1 MPAGGPG
8 GARRSAACTA
18 DAGLTPPVPVVH
30 AAAVD
35 DSTGPGAASELPL
48 DPSDG
53 GVPTRLLV
61 LGLVHRD
68 GTVHGPEL
76 HRVAAECGISVETV
90 RSCLRRLVADGLF
103 ERDGGGRDATYRA
116 TPRGASLV
124 ESTQQRHLLAYAQD
138 AAGRG
143 WDRRWRLVA
152 FAIPEARR
160 ADRDAFRDRLRAL
173 GGAPLQPGVYLS
185 PHRWEAEVSAT
196 AGHLGIGEHVTQLST
211 DDLVHGGERDP
222 RTLAA
227 RLWPLE
233 EVARRYQD
241 FIATYRG
248 VPEALEAMRRRHE
261 RLSEHDFLPGA
272 LHIAIRFNECFDLDP
287 LLPPELLPRPWPG
300 REARELLARCRRIG
314 VLAREDKGGPAL
326 FRVFD
331 EAVAHLP

>member
-1 MPAGGPG
+1 MENSTA
-8 GARRSAACTA
+8 SAS
-18 DAGLTPPVPVVH
+18 D
-30 AAAVD
+30 
-35 DSTGPGAASELPL
+35 LPL

-76 HRVAAECGISVETV
+76 YRVAAECGISVETV

-103 ERDGGGRDATYRA
+103 ERDGEGREATYRA
-116 TPRGASLV
+116 TDAGRAVV
-124 ESTQQRHLLAYAQD
+124 EVNEQRHLLAYAQD

-152 FAIPEARR
+152 FAIPETRR
-160 ADRDAFRDRLRAL
+160 AARDSFRDRLRVL
-173 GGAPLQPGVYLS
+173 GGAPLQPGLYVS
-185 PHRWEAEVSAT
+185 PHRWEKEVTESAER
-196 AGHLGIGEHVTQLST
+196 LGITEHVTLLST
-211 DDLVHGGERDP
+211 DDLVHGGESDP

-227 RLWPLE
+227 KLWPLE
-233 EVARRYQD
+233 EVARRYRN
-241 FIATYRG
+241 FIATYKG

-314 VLAREDKGGPAL
+314 VLAREEKNGPAL

-331 EAVAHLP
+331 EALAHLP